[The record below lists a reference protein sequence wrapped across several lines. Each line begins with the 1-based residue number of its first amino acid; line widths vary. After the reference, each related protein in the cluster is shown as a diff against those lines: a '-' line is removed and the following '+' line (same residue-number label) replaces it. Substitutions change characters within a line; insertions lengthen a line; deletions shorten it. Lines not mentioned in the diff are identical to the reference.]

1 MKIGL
6 AQINVIVGDIEN
18 NTSKII
24 DIIKEYSE
32 ICDLLIFPEM
42 ILTGYPPQDLLLD
55 SSFIS
60 KAEIALDKIAS
71 QSRGAAVILGTV
83 RKEDNMLYNTA
94 AVINNFE
101 VIRFVDK
108 THLPNYDVFDE
119 NRYFSSSKLI
129 DPVPVEINGRIVNM
143 GVQVCEDLWDDSY
156 EVKVSTELS
165 NKGAELLI
173 NISSSPFYVDKH
185 NERIDIIRE
194 KAIDLKCYF
203 IYCNIVG
210 AQDELVFDGNS
221 SIVNPEGKLVA
232 ICPPF
237 KEAIKIVDLEKV
249 KPIFVP
255 KYTKEEQIYNALLLG
270 VKDYFIKT
278 KHKKAV
284 VGLSGGIDSAL
295 TATIAANALGS
306 NNVIGVSMPSI
317 YSSDHS
323 IEDAKRLAENLQIHF
338 EIISIKEI
346 NSLMLSSI
354 SNLQDSSSDNNAEE
368 NIQSR
373 IRGNILMSIAN
384 KNNALLLNTGN
395 KTEMAL
401 GYCTMYGDMA
411 GALSVISDINK
422 TQVYLISKWINK
434 MLKKDVIPKNS
445 ILKAP
450 SAELKENQVDPFD
463 YDLISPLVDTLI
475 SNPGQINDLIEQ
487 GYSKN
492 IVYDLLN
499 KIRLSEY
506 KRRQAPPGIKVSKK
520 ALGYG
525 RRYPVVNAY

>member
-6 AQINVIVGDIEN
+6 AQINVVVGDIEN

-24 DIIKEYSE
+24 DIIKKYSKK
-32 ICDLLIFPEM
+32 CDLLIFPEM

-55 SSFIS
+55 NTFIS
-60 KAEIALDKIAS
+60 KTEVALDKIVS
-71 QSRGAAVILGTV
+71 ESKGVAVIIGTV
-83 RKEDNMLYNTA
+83 RKEEGKLYNTA
-94 AVINNFE
+94 AVINNLE
-101 VIRFVDK
+101 VIQFVDK

-119 NRYFSSSKLI
+119 SRYFSSSKLI
-129 DPVPVEINGRIVNM
+129 DPVPLEINERIINI

-156 EVKVSTELS
+156 DLKVSTELS
-165 NKGAELLI
+165 NKGAEVLI
-173 NISSSPFYVDKH
+173 NISSSPFYAEKH
-185 NERIDIIRE
+185 YERLDIIKN
-194 KAIDLKCYF
+194 KARSLKCYF

-221 SIVNPEGKLVA
+221 SIVNPDGRLVS
-232 ICPPF
+232 ICQSF
-237 KEAIKIVDLEKV
+237 KEIVKIVDLEKV
-249 KPIFVP
+249 KPIARP
-255 KYTKEEQIYNALLLG
+255 KYIKEEQIYNALLLG

-278 KHKKAV
+278 NHKKAV

-295 TATIAANALGS
+295 TATIAKNALGS
-306 NNVIGVSMPSI
+306 SNVIGVSMPSI
-317 YSSDHS
+317 FSSDHS
-323 IEDAKRLAENLQIHF
+323 IEDAKKLAENLKIHF
-338 EIISIKEI
+338 EIISIKEL
-346 NSLMLSSI
+346 NSLMLSCI
-354 SNLQDSSSDNNAEE
+354 SNFKDSSSDNNAEQ

-373 IRGNILMSIAN
+373 IRGNILMTIAN

-434 MLKKDVIPKNS
+434 MSKIDVIPKNS
-445 ILKAP
+445 IIKAP

-463 YDLISPLVDTLI
+463 YDLISPLVDALI
-475 SNPGQINDLIEQ
+475 LNPGQINELIKL

-520 ALGYG
+520 AFGYG
-525 RRYPVVNAY
+525 RRYPVINAY